1 MANYSKGSVVLVRF
15 PFTDLT
21 GTKVRPAVVVSAPH
35 TSADVFI
42 VPLTSKTDRLLP
54 GEFVM
59 QEWQAAGL
67 NVLTA
72 VKRGIFTIR
81 QNLIILKVGSISS
94 SDAQALEDSL
104 RAWLEL

>member
-21 GTKVRPAVVVSAPH
+21 GAKVRPAIVVSAPH

-42 VPLTSKTDRLLP
+42 VPLTSKTNRLLP

-67 NVLTA
+67 NVSTA

-81 QNLIILKVGSISS
+81 QDLIIRKVGAISAL
-94 SDAQALEDSL
+94 DTQALEDSL

>member
-1 MANYSKGSVVLVRF
+1 MGNYSKGSVVLVRF

-21 GTKVRPAVVVSAPH
+21 GTKVRPAVVVSASH
-35 TSADVFI
+35 QSADVFI
-42 VPLTSKTDRLLP
+42 VPLTSKTNRLLP

-67 NVLTA
+67 NVSTA
-72 VKRGIFTIR
+72 VKRGIFIR
-81 QNLIILKVGSISS
+81 QDLIIRKVGSISS
-94 SDAQALEDSL
+94 SDEHALENSL

>member
-35 TSADVFI
+35 QSADVFI
-42 VPLTSKTDRLLP
+42 VPLTSKTNRLLA

-67 NVLTA
+67 NVSTA

-81 QNLIILKVGSISS
+81 QDLIIRKVGSITS
-94 SDAQALEDSL
+94 SDAHALENSL

>member
-1 MANYSKGSVVLVRF
+1 MANYSKGSIVLVRF

-21 GTKVRPAVVVSAPH
+21 GRKVRPAVVVSAPH
-35 TSADVFI
+35 QSEDVFI
-42 VPLTSKTDRLLP
+42 VPLTSKIDRLFP

-67 NVLTA
+67 NVSTA

-81 QNLIILKVGSISS
+81 QDLILRKVGAISA
-94 SDAQALEDSL
+94 SDAHMLEDSL